1 MAAAALMLLL
11 GPAPA
16 PTDAFQGRI
25 RAPSLRRPMETP
37 RWRTVGTVRIRDDGV
52 ERRSEARR
60 WASRPGPQEGEGG
73 AGGRRKPRGG
83 ASVDGD
89 DEDEG
94 DHDEQGRGGKVAG
107 RIGEGGGEEQEWR
120 GAWRTR
126 SSGGLGFSRTD
137 ALSAL
142 GVAALTGLAITTAR
156 PDLNPAASLASK
168 ASSSATGSTAAAS
181 SSSVATSSSVL
192 GAKKGYLGWR
202 RLIDVEA
209 RAKDQNKGQV
219 TYPVRFVAYLSRFL
233 LNFDEDDRALWSR
246 LAREIPFTYT
256 GERVQATRRA
266 QFAALADSVEIG
278 LYDFQVRGDG
288 V

>member
-25 RAPSLRRPMETP
+25 RAPSLRPVGP
-37 RWRTVGTVRIRDDGV
+37 RWRTVGAVIIRDDGF
-52 ERRSEARR
+52 EKGSGARR
-60 WASRPGPQEGEGG
+60 WAARPGPQEGEGG
-73 AGGRRKPRGG
+73 AGGRRNPRGG

-94 DHDEQGRGGKVAG
+94 DHNERGGGGGKTAG
-107 RIGEGGGEEQEWR
+107 RIEAGGGQGQERR
-120 GAWRTR
+120 GAWRAR
-126 SSGGLGFSRTD
+126 SPGGLGLSRTD

-168 ASSSATGSTAAAS
+168 DTTTAAAAFSSAAS

-233 LNFDEDDRALWSR
+233 LNFDEDDRALWAR

-256 GERVQATRRA
+256 EERVQATRRA

-278 LYDFQVRGDG
+278 LYDFQVR
-288 V
+288 